1 MRMGMG
7 MDRQANHVCTFLT
20 FTKHVYFLHPLCLH
34 TVMAVVLR
42 NVPQPCWCYVCAAQ
56 AVPVVAVRNTF
67 IKSFLC
73 AAVHQVTAFLVLLAA
88 V

>member
-1 MRMGMG
+1 MI
-7 MDRQANHVCTFLT
+7 
-20 FTKHVYFLHPLCLH
+20 
-34 TVMAVVLR
+34 AVVLR